1 MVNVSFGY
9 YLVNLLDVWN
19 KLKKMDTTLKILCTI
34 LFGTLIGLILYAVVS
49 LLTSTEKERIE
60 QNTEFIYLEKHR
72 YILYY
77 SAKSTIMV
85 HSEEC
90 EICKKNK

>member
-1 MVNVSFGY
+1 LVNVTFGY

-19 KLKKMDTTLKILCTI
+19 KLKKMDTTLKILWKI

-77 SAKSTIMV
+77 SAKNTIMV